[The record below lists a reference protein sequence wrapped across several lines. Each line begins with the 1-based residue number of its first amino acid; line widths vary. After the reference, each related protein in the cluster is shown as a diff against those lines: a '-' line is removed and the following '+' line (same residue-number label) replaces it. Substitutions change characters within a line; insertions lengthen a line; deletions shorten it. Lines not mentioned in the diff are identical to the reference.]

1 MNATKNPK
9 KVSGGVTNLNQPPKG
24 VYGMTKATPTTA
36 KLDRNNALLG
46 LLFQK
51 GDFLVLIANMTSV
64 WVDNDSMNH
73 AV

>member
-1 MNATKNPK
+1 MIKP
-9 KVSGGVTNLNQPPKG
+9 
-24 VYGMTKATPTTA
+24 TPTTA
-36 KLDRNNALLG
+36 KLDKSNALLG

-64 WVDNDSMNH
+64 CVDNDSMNH